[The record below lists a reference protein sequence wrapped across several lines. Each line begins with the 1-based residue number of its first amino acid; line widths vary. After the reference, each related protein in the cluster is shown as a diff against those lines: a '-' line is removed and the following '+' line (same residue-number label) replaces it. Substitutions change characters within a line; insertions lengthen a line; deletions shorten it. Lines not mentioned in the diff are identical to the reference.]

1 MHLFGQEGRVQTRL
15 RQRRF
20 PGSSIAVVAAGLD
33 RVRVAPHP
41 RSPVILPDVDGL
53 TRAPRAFFARPV
65 LELAPLVL
73 GAVLRRETP
82 DGAVAVRLTEVEAY
96 AGLADPGSHSFRGRT
111 ARNATMWGPPGHLYC
126 YFTYGMHHALNIV
139 CDDPGVPT
147 GCLLR
152 AGEVVEGVEV
162 ARRRR
167 EAKPRKSHVPDP
179 ALARGPG
186 NLAAALGATRA
197 DDGADLLG
205 REWSLWV
212 PAAPVPAD
220 RISTGPRVGVSGP
233 GGDAVAHPW
242 RLWIDGEATVSAY
255 RPAGPRRR
263 RT

>member
-1 MHLFGQEGRVQTRL
+1 M
-15 RQRRF
+15 
-20 PGSSIAVVAAGLD
+20 
-33 RVRVAPHP
+33 
-41 RSPVILPDVDGL
+41 DGL
-53 TRAPRAFFARPV
+53 TRAPRTFFERPV

-73 GAVLRRETP
+73 GAVLRREGA

-96 AGLADPGSHSFRGRT
+96 AGLRDPGSHSYRGRT

-152 AGEVVEGVEV
+152 AGEVVLGADV

-167 EAKPRKSHVPDP
+167 EAKPRRSHVPEA

-186 NLAAALGATRA
+186 NLAEAFGATRA

-205 REWSLWV
+205 TEWSLWV
-212 PAAPVPAD
+212 PPTPVPAA

-233 GGDAVAHPW
+233 GGDGGAHPW
-242 RLWIDGEATVSAY
+242 RFWLTGEPTVSAY
-255 RPAGPRRR
+255 RPATTRS
-263 RT
+263 RTR

>member
-1 MHLFGQEGRVQTRL
+1 MH
-15 RQRRF
+15 
-20 PGSSIAVVAAGLD
+20 
-33 RVRVAPHP
+33 
-41 RSPVILPDVDGL
+41 VDGL
-53 TRAPRAFFARPV
+53 TRAQRSFFARPV

-73 GAVLRRETP
+73 DAVLVRATP
-82 DGAVAVRLTEVEAY
+82 DGTVAVRLTEVEAY
-96 AGLADPGSHSFRGRT
+96 AGLADPGSHSYRGRT

-152 AGEVVEGVEV
+152 AGEVVIGTEV

-167 EAKPRKSHVPDP
+167 EAKPRKTHVHDA

-186 NLAAALGATRA
+186 NLATVFAATRA

-205 REWSLWV
+205 HEWSLWLPSR
-212 PAAPVPAD
+212 PAGAD

-233 GGDAVAHPW
+233 GGDAFAHPW
-242 RLWIDGEATVSAY
+242 RFWLTGERTVSTY
-255 RPAGPRRR
+255 RSATARRR
-263 RT
+263 RS

>member
-1 MHLFGQEGRVQTRL
+1 M
-15 RQRRF
+15 
-20 PGSSIAVVAAGLD
+20 PAGH
-33 RVRVAPHP
+33 VRA
-41 RSPVILPDVDGL
+41 S
-53 TRAPRAFFARPV
+53 RAFFERTV

-73 GAVLRRETP
+73 GAVLLRETP
-82 DGAVAVRLTEVEAY
+82 DGVVGVRLTEVEAY

-139 CDDPGVPT
+139 CDAAGVPT

-152 AGEVVEGVEV
+152 AGQVVIGAEV

-167 EAKPRKSHVPDP
+167 EAKPRRSHVPDV

-186 NLAAALGATRA
+186 NLAAAFAATRA

-205 REWSLWV
+205 AEWSLWL
-212 PAAPVPAD
+212 PAEPVPVG

-233 GGDAVAHPW
+233 GGDAAAHPW
-242 RLWIDGEATVSAY
+242 RFWLTGEPTVSAW
-255 RPAGPRRR
+255 RPGRRA
-263 RT
+263 